1 MFGVP
6 RTDMELH
13 KDRSKE
19 VDWRRRER
27 EREEGRAAITLK
39 SRARNGAAAAAPTHA
54 PRAGESA
61 QPFVSQAFQSDSK
74 G

>member
-1 MFGVP
+1 
-6 RTDMELH
+6 MELH

-19 VDWRRRER
+19 VDWRRREK
-27 EREEGRAAITLK
+27 EEGRAAITLK
-39 SRARNGAAAAAPTHA
+39 SRARNGAAAAALTHA